1 MEAFSKLIL
10 RAVDRGFIQG
20 FERKELLCGGGE
32 AWLWDALLISHFLF
46 ADDTLILC
54 GSTPE
59 QIGYLRCILLCF
71 EAVSGSRVNFSKSE
85 MVPIGAV
92 PNIDDLAAILGCKV
106 VSLLMKLPL
115 GAQFKSTAVWTSI
128 LKRMEK
134 RLIVVL

>member
-1 MEAFSKLIL
+1 M
-10 RAVDRGFIQG
+10 
-20 FERKELLCGGGE
+20 GGGK

-71 EAVSGSRVNFSKSE
+71 EAASGSRVNFSKSE

-106 VSLLMKLPL
+106 VSLPMNCHWGPSLNPL
-115 GAQFKSTAVWTSI
+115 LFG
-128 LKRMEK
+128 LRY
-134 RLIVVL
+134 